1 MRNDEELCLGIRKP
15 HVGMFDRLVSDYVRE
30 RMAAET
36 ERDAAWDEQDRLVYD
51 YNQVVDKL
59 MRVEDQLDEAAEC
72 VRLLIAWAREDRRH
86 WDAET
91 MREETE
97 AVRDKTAAWDALPAW
112 LRRDIEKG

>member
-1 MRNDEELCLGIRKP
+1 MYHNEELCLGIRKS

-30 RMAAET
+30 RIAAEA
-36 ERDAAWDEQDRLVYD
+36 ERDAAWDEQDKLVYD

-72 VRLLIAWAREDRRH
+72 VRLLIAWAREDKRL

-91 MREETE
+91 LIEE
-97 AVRDKTAAWDALPAW
+97 AAAIRAKGAARAAFPAW
-112 LRRDIEKG
+112 LRKEIEP